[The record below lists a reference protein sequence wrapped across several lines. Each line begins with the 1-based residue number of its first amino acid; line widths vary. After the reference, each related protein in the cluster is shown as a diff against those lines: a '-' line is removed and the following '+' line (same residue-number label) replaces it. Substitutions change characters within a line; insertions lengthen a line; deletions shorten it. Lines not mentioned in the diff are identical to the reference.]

1 MKINKLVYY
10 AWMIFCVIDLC
21 MRNASTNDDMVIL
34 IADVIVIMC
43 CMICI
48 EIRNLKD

>member
-1 MKINKLVYY
+1 MVNKLIYY
-10 AWMIFCVIDLC
+10 GWMIFCLIDFC
-21 MRNASTNDDMVIL
+21 MRNASTNEDMVL
-34 IADVIVIMC
+34 AIADIIVIIG